1 MDNCSDIDNSVGAWA
16 GEQLHDGWVHSHPA
30 GSCHYRDTCQ
40 RYFGTQ
46 SIVAQEV
53 INPAGLKQKEGAK

>member
-1 MDNCSDIDNSVGAWA
+1 MDNCSDTDNSMAAGV
-16 GEQLHDGWVHSHPA
+16 GEQLHDGWFHSHPA

-46 SIVAQEV
+46 SFVAQEV
-53 INPAGLKQKEGAK
+53 INTASLTTEKGAK